1 MHEHCNSDQLAYCYS
16 QCNFHTECYNLSSLY
31 GLQESVRLTVSNV
44 RNMKMNNEVVVV
56 AVSPDSKHI
65 AVAQLDSTVKV
76 RFDFSFNL
84 VRLETLCLLICTCLY
99 LCLSCIM
106 LFLCLYIFV
115 SIHFDSH
122 VKSCQ

>member
-1 MHEHCNSDQLAYCYS
+1 MLICVLGLLLNSDQLAYCYS
-16 QCNFHTECYNLSSLY
+16 QRNFHTEYYNLSTLY

-76 RFDFSFNL
+76 
-84 VRLETLCLLICTCLY
+84 
-99 LCLSCIM
+99 
-106 LFLCLYIFV
+106 
-115 SIHFDSH
+115 
-122 VKSCQ
+122 

>member
-1 MHEHCNSDQLAYCYS
+1 MLH
-16 QCNFHTECYNLSSLY
+16 LSFLY

-76 RFDFSFNL
+76 RLVFPFKL
-84 VRLETLCLLICTCLY
+84 VRLETFCLLIYTCLY
-99 LCLSCIM
+99 LCLSCII
-106 LFLCLYIFV
+106 LFLCLYVFV